1 MENLTRKTQ
10 NPVQEGGA
18 AAKEGSSQPW
28 LFQELLE
35 TRVSTRKSFQDKKP
49 GRSSGFGR
57 GFGSFQG
64 QSHEPSA
71 FFCSTSSPQ
80 PSLGVAFRV
89 GTAEQRAEQAQPH
102 PGASQLQ
109 VTRAHTSKEGAS
121 WQPGSTQHT
130 WQGSE
135 CPAGPRDPSLCLFP
149 TRQGHF
155 WLGQSLGLMEKSGS
169 CVPVTSCFLL
179 LDLRGSL
186 ELPTGFSRNGTPPA
200 WNCNPQHSHTQRN
213 SRSVIEFTF
222 DGGNEPVTHTGSS
235 SFIPSLPTLHLPAP
249 QTFPPWT
256 VPAAPPPL
264 SCPDQ
269 SPFPSPR

>member
-1 MENLTRKTQ
+1 MRKKASKTKSQ
-10 NPVQEGGA
+10 AEARGLAGGLAPSRIKATSQAPFCAAPPALGPSPGGNCGA
-18 AAKEGSSQPW
+18 A
-28 LFQELLE
+28 
-35 TRVSTRKSFQDKKP
+35 
-49 GRSSGFGR
+49 SG
-57 GFGSFQG
+57 
-64 QSHEPSA
+64 A
-71 FFCSTSSPQ
+71 
-80 PSLGVAFRV
+80 
-89 GTAEQRAEQAQPH
+89 H
-102 PGASQLQ
+102 PGASQPQ

-130 WQGSE
+130 WQRSE

-149 TRQGHF
+149 TRQSQF
-155 WLGQSLGLMEKSGS
+155 WLGQSLGPTQKSGS

-179 LDLRGSL
+179 QDLKGSL

-200 WNCNPQHSHTQRN
+200 WNCNPQHSHTQRK

-235 SFIPSLPTLHLPAP
+235 CFIPSLPTLHLPAP
-249 QTFPPWT
+249 QTFPPWRA
-256 VPAAPPPL
+256 PAAPPLL